1 MSVVY
6 ALDVTYDVFK
16 TKSKSLQLPTSAAST
31 AWYVTSIINSICRC
45 IAFAM
50 SCLGSAVS
58 WKCPRDDLLAISHAC
73 EIACIKASI
82 FRLMDHCSTDSLP
95 LPMSKQLG
103 PLHDHIIQ

>member
-16 TKSKSLQLPTSAAST
+16 TKNKSLQLPTSAAST
-31 AWYVTSIINSICRC
+31 AWYVTSNINSICGS

-58 WKCPRDDLLAISHAC
+58 WKYPRGDLLAISHAC
-73 EIACIKASI
+73 DLACEGIELLLD
-82 FRLMDHCSTDSLP
+82 RP
-95 LPMSKQLG
+95 LQ
-103 PLHDHIIQ
+103 H